1 MVKAWLLFS
10 FAVTLSAACGSVGA
24 SAARPPNPEL
34 ALAVSAHRAR
44 FLAMTRGDL
53 AALDTLLADD
63 AIYVHTSGRVETKA
77 QFMESLRSRRLVYE
91 SIEVTEAQMRWLA
104 PSVAVVAGQAR
115 MRVTVADAKQEFDIR
130 FTDVLAERGGR
141 WQTVVWQS
149 TRLPGS

>member
-1 MVKAWLLFS
+1 LRWPLNA
-10 FAVTLSAACGSVGA
+10 
-24 SAARPPNPEL
+24 
-34 ALAVSAHRAR
+34 
-44 FLAMTRGDL
+44 
-53 AALDTLLADD
+53 
-63 AIYVHTSGRVETKA
+63 GRVESKA

-91 SIEVTEAQMRWLA
+91 SIVVTEAQMRWLA